1 MKTRFL
7 TLGLVLVLAGCGT
20 TTPRSP
26 FDDLRHER
34 NLRTERTVYM
44 TFPQI
49 QQALFKHQAA
59 CGVTYTFALEPRE
72 TSYGTI
78 TYQPDATATGEVPVL
93 VEMVWYQGS
102 WRNDERV
109 KTKVYTPYDNSVV
122 SRRINA
128 LFDALGK
135 PEQCGDIQEKTD

>member
-1 MKTRFL
+1 MKARFL
-7 TLGLVLVLAGCGT
+7 ALPLVLLLAGCAASSS
-20 TTPRSP
+20 RSP

-34 NLRTERTVYM
+34 NLRTERTVYL

-72 TSYGTI
+72 TSYATI
-78 TYQPDATATGEVPVL
+78 TFMPDASMPDETPVL
-93 VEMVWYQGS
+93 VELVWYQGS
-102 WRNDERV
+102 WRNDERA
-109 KTKVYTPYDNSVV
+109 KTKVYTAYDNSTV

-128 LFDALGK
+128 LFDALAK
-135 PEQCGDIQEKTD
+135 PQQCVAPDNA